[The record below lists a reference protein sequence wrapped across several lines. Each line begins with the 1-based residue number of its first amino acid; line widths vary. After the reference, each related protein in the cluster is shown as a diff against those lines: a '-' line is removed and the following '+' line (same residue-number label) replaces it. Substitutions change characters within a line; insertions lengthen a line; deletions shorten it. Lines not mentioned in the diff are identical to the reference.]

1 MRRRNRK
8 AVEEDFLG
16 FLGNRNAVEENQIEQ
31 RKSDFWAKK
40 ISIFPTTFSSFWQ
53 FWGLV
58 LTPNLLP
65 CARMDLLDMF
75 VGFQLLII

>member
-1 MRRRNRK
+1 MRRRNQK
-8 AVEEDFLG
+8 AVVEDFLG
-16 FLGNRNAVEENQIEQ
+16 FLENQKAVKENQIEQ

-40 ISIFPTTFSSFWQ
+40 ISIFPTTFSSFWR

-65 CARMDLLDMF
+65 CARMHLLDMF